1 MGVIKKT
8 VIGKSFIK
16 KSQNIASGDLSDNN
30 TNRIFDN
37 VYKEINKLANSQ
49 KEGTENAEETKGSV
63 GDIRAIK
70 KDTNDHSL
78 EVKTK
83 DGWASVNLN
92 LKED

>member
-49 KEGTENAEETKGSV
+49 KEALETYENEHPEVV
-63 GDIRAIK
+63 GAFSQQYEK
-70 KDTNDHSL
+70 
-78 EVKTK
+78 
-83 DGWASVNLN
+83 
-92 LKED
+92 